1 MRRFFSTFIILNII
15 LSIIAATAFA
25 QDALEQGDEVYIK
38 VKSENFRL
46 SPNGSLITTL
56 PQGTK
61 LTVLGENENWVAV
74 QLVGWI
80 YKPSLTK
87 TKSQIKGLTMR
98 ALHILVKSREEAD
111 EILQALKNGE
121 DFETLA
127 KTRSVGPNA
136 PKGGNLGTINKGDLL
151 PSLDDAIRSLKVN
164 EISDVVESEIGYH
177 IFKRLE

>member
-1 MRRFFSTFIILNII
+1 MAPEPGRMGGQRCGQKPQLRRYGHDAVIVVEIEEREQELAPRRQMGRPASLQQPSPASSQTGIFRRDAQEPLRHVAQRRRIDVALA
-15 LSIIAATAFA
+15 LDVERPAA
-25 QDALEQGDEVYIK
+25 V
-38 VKSENFRL
+38 V
-46 SPNGSLITTL
+46 
-56 PQGTK
+56 
-61 LTVLGENENWVAV
+61 V
-74 QLVGWI
+74 
-80 YKPSLTK
+80 
-87 TKSQIKGLTMR
+87 
-98 ALHILVKSREEAD
+98 LVKFEEAD